1 MPRYASLVSRALALL
16 TDVVILA
23 FLIAATDFLIQ
34 QVGRQLLAASFLEP
48 GRCAEATE
56 WWRLRTWLCRG
67 LPWVLPVSAFCL
79 PPLYRVTFWTVTGQ
93 TPGMVLFGLRVLR
106 ANGSPVGLGTALRR
120 LLGYVACAL
129 TFGLGF
135 FAVVLSARRQGLHDR
150 IAGTV
155 VVHDWLDRAERAL
168 REPVR
173 GRETPRRPPAAPR
186 PA

>member
-1 MPRYASLVSRALALL
+1 MTPRYASVVSRTVAFL

-34 QVGRQLLAASFLEP
+34 QIGRQILAASLLEP

-56 WWRLRTWLCRG
+56 WWRLRTYLCRG
-67 LPWVLPVSAFCL
+67 LPWVLPVVGFGL

-93 TPGMVLFGLRVLR
+93 TPGMALFGLRVLR
-106 ANGSPVGLGTALRR
+106 ANGSPLGLGTALRR
-120 LLGYVACAL
+120 LVGYAACLL

-135 FAVVLSARRQGLHDR
+135 FALVLSARRQGLHDR

-155 VVHDWLDRAERAL
+155 AVHDWLDRPERAL
-168 REPVR
+168 L
-173 GRETPRRPPAAPR
+173 APLER
-186 PA
+186 